1 MALLWRRIAAR
12 DWYSG
17 KQLVFCVIA
26 LLGTFALFIMPT
38 SAAPRCSRGDLVDL
52 PGFGGNYNKNLK
64 ENPGKLK
71 AYYYKPDDLPSNAP
85 LVVALHGCGQRACD
99 YDDETGWIALAQRY
113 KFALLFPEQQQ
124 VDLLHLNPLGPSGN
138 PGYCFSWWL
147 TSEADRHGEPES
159 IMNMTKH
166 MVNMFKLDPQRIYI
180 TGLSGGGAMT
190 VTMLAAYRGCF
201 AGGAP
206 MAGVPANCAE
216 GVWPHTVSA
225 ECMCIDIR
233 DLRQD
238 VLGSLGLFA
247 ADYEQKHEQCM
258 RMEEPVPGRT
268 AAWWGDRVREIA
280 DNAESTRWPRIS
292 IWQGSNDNMVAPIN
306 LKRLMLQW
314 TDVHGLNPA
323 AGKTVQEPQ
332 PDASPYDIQHTTYAD
347 ASGRVQVETYLIESK
362 DPVQEAP
369 ATGHASAIDPDATD
383 WKCGCSS
390 IDCACETR
398 GICDDNKLKYI
409 QDANICSSLRVA
421 QFWGLDQPATSPSGR
436 RCEALRD

>member
-1 MALLWRRIAAR
+1 MRTAALGR
-12 DWYSG
+12 YPG
-17 KQLVFCVIA
+17 KQLVFFMIGLLSTFVLVI
-26 LLGTFALFIMPT
+26 IP
-38 SAAPRCSRGDLVDL
+38 AAAATPCSRGDLVEL
-52 PGFGGNYNKNLK
+52 PGFGEDYNKNPK
-64 ENPGKLK
+64 DNPGKLK

-99 YDDETGWIALAQRY
+99 YDNETGWIPLAQRY
-113 KFALLFPEQQQ
+113 KFALLFPEQQE
-124 VDLLHLNPLGPSGN
+124 VDLLPLNPWGPSGN
-138 PGYCFSWWL
+138 PGYCFSWWR
-147 TSEADRHGEPES
+147 TSQADRRGEPES
-159 IMNMTKH
+159 IMNMTKQ

-190 VTMLAAYRGCF
+190 VTMLADYPDCF

-206 MAGVPANCAE
+206 MAGVAADCAE

-225 ECMCIDIR
+225 ECMCVDVKE
-233 DLRQD
+233 LRQD
-238 VLGSLGLFA
+238 VLDSLGILA

-268 AAWWGDRVREIA
+268 AAWLGGRVREM
-280 DNAESTRWPRIS
+280 AENTEGIRWPRIS
-292 IWQGSNDNMVAPIN
+292 IWQGAKDNMVAPIN

-347 ASGRVQVETYLIESK
+347 ASGSVQVETYLINSK
-362 DPVQEAP
+362 HPVQEAL
-369 ATGHASAIDPDATD
+369 ATGHATAIDPDASN
-383 WKCGCSS
+383 WKCGCTSV
-390 IDCACETR
+390 DCACETQR
-398 GICDDNKLKYI
+398 VCNEENKLKYI

-421 QFWGLDQPATSPSGR
+421 QFWGLDQPATLPSDR
-436 RCEALRD
+436 RCKALRD